1 MRAFLVCYTVKA
13 LYYGQPP
20 IMDNNKIPDLYVTFF
35 NSVIK
40 TSLLLWTLLMDSRLL
55 QTLFL
60 VPIEEKV
67 FIGIFAI
74 IIIIQFI

>member
-1 MRAFLVCYTVKA
+1 
-13 LYYGQPP
+13 
-20 IMDNNKIPDLYVTFF
+20 MDNNKIPDLYVTFF